1 MLDRNGIGG
10 NKRFK
15 RTGNSPTTP
24 DAQMF
29 EGKSSPV
36 LSSILGG
43 FASSVQKA
51 SAFSFLFRLTTY
63 PNNLRVMRLVE

>member
-29 EGKSSPV
+29 EGKSLPV
-36 LSSILGG
+36 LASLLGG
-43 FASSVQKA
+43 FASSV
-51 SAFSFLFRLTTY
+51 
-63 PNNLRVMRLVE
+63 

>member
-15 RTGNSPTTP
+15 GTGNSPTTS

-29 EGKSSPV
+29 EGKSSPA
-36 LSSILGG
+36 LASLLGG
-43 FASSVQKA
+43 FASSV
-51 SAFSFLFRLTTY
+51 
-63 PNNLRVMRLVE
+63 

>member
-10 NKRFK
+10 HKK
-15 RTGNSPTTP
+15 VKQTGNSPTTL

-43 FASSVQKA
+43 FASSV
-51 SAFSFLFRLTTY
+51 
-63 PNNLRVMRLVE
+63 